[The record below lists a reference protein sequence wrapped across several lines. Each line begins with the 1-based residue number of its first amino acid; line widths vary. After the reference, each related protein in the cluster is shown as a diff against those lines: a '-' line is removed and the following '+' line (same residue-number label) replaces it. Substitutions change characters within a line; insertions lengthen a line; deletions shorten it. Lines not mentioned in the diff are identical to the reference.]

1 MNKFLFFFCMLFL
14 AINGQAFGQQDSTVN
29 ITDDIQVDVKSVTLD
44 SHSDTLTVE
53 LFLISYQVDPRE
65 FKLNTFATQ
74 LVDDTGGAHLFWS
87 IQMGRVLVKIGDRQN
102 YLHYLIEE
110 NEPVPFT
117 LKIAG
122 WGEKA
127 ASKLNV
133 VFEDSNEVGKYIT
146 HQVNLMPT
154 QLEN

>member
-1 MNKFLFFFCMLFL
+1 MLFL

-74 LVDDTGGAHLFWS
+74 LVDDTGGSHLFWS

>member
-1 MNKFLFFFCMLFL
+1 MLFL

-74 LVDDTGGAHLFWS
+74 LVDDTGGSHLFWS

-146 HQVNLMPT
+146 HQVNLIPT

>member
-1 MNKFLFFFCMLFL
+1 MLFL